1 MENSS
6 TGLSP
11 MMEQYFKIKEDY
23 PDCVLFYRVGD
34 FYEMFYEDAEIGNKV
49 CDLVLTGKEAGKSG
63 RAPMCGVPY
72 HSTEQYIGKLIDA
85 GYKVAVCEQVEDP
98 KLVTKGIVKRDV
110 VRIITPGTVTEAGLL
125 PEQSN
130 NFICSVYFADECF
143 ALAAAD
149 ISTGEMYST
158 VFSGKDGYDRLCTE
172 LFSYSPREF
181 ITNAQREN
189 ELLAGIRLRLPRA
202 LSGSKP
208 ELFGAELARITV
220 YSKFGSEADIPLEKE
235 ELCSVY
241 NAMGALILYLEDMN
255 KAAPVPIRHFSFS
268 KEGQHLEM
276 DITAK
281 KSLELCVGA
290 HSGDKKGTLLSVID
304 KTKTPM
310 GSRLIRN
317 YLERP
322 LVNPNLINKRLDA
335 VEELVNAPIG
345 RDTVR
350 DILSKISDIER
361 LSSRIAYRSA
371 SPRELKALELTLRRL
386 PALKKEITAYSS
398 SYITE
403 LCKDIDTMDDIASL
417 IFDSIVE
424 EPPALTKEGKMIKD
438 GYDRNVDYLR
448 SAEKDGN
455 NWISALEANERE
467 LTGIPKLRVAYNR
480 VFGYF
485 IEVTNSYKDKV
496 PERYMRKQTLTNC
509 ERYITEELKNM
520 ESTVLGAKEKRIALE
535 NEIYLKILSEI
546 AEHLERLQKTA
557 SALSR
562 LDVMCSFASLAA
574 ECNYC
579 RPEVDIGDIIDI
591 KDGRH
596 SVVEAYLKDG
606 MFVPNDTYLDSSKN
620 RLALITGPNMA
631 GKSTYM
637 RQTAIIIILA
647 QMGSF
652 VPAKKARIGI
662 VDKLFTRIGASD
674 DLAFGKSTFML
685 EMSEVAN
692 ILKNATP
699 RSFIIY
705 DEIGRGTSTYDGM
718 SIAKAVAEYTVSN
731 KCGAKALFATHYHEL
746 AELENTCEGV
756 INYNIKARKHGN
768 DVIFLRKIVRGSAD
782 ESYGIEVAHLAGVPK
797 ELVVRAKQILKGLN
811 EQKRP
816 ELSVKYEGDS
826 QISFQ
831 DQAESEALRILKN
844 ADVDTMSPIEALN
857 TLYRMKN
864 LL

>member
-1 MENSS
+1 M
-6 TGLSP
+6 GISP
-11 MMEQYFKIKEDY
+11 MMEQYFQIKEKY
-23 PDCVLFYRVGD
+23 PDCLLFYRVGD
-34 FYEMFYEDAEIGNKV
+34 FYEMFYEDAKVGNKV
-49 CDLVLTGKEAGKSG
+49 CDLVLTGKDCGESE

-72 HSTEQYIGKLIDA
+72 HSTEQYIGKLIGA

-98 KLVTKGIVKRDV
+98 KLAKGIVKRDV

-125 PEQSN
+125 SEQSN
-130 NFICSVYFADECF
+130 NFICSIYFDDGF
-143 ALAAAD
+143 YALASAD
-149 ISTGEMYST
+149 ISTGELYST
-158 VFSGKDGYDRLCTE
+158 VFSGKDAFERLCTE
-172 LFSYSPREF
+172 LFSYSPREL
-181 ITNAQREN
+181 IANALRED
-189 ELLAGIRLRLPRA
+189 ELLASVRVRLQNVLCTSR
-202 LSGSKP
+202 P
-208 ELFGAELARITV
+208 ELFNSDFAKITV
-220 YSKFGSEADIPLEKE
+220 YGKFGSEADIPLEGKE
-235 ELCSVY
+235 LTAVY
-241 NAMGALILYLEDMN
+241 NAMGGLILYLEEMN
-255 KAAPVPIRHFSFS
+255 KTSPVPIKHFSFS

-276 DITAK
+276 DVTAK
-281 KSLELCVGA
+281 RSLELCVGI

-310 GSRLIRN
+310 GARLIKS

-322 LVNPNLINKRLDA
+322 LINPNVINKRLDA
-335 VEELVNAPIG
+335 VEELVSTPIG
-345 RDTVR
+345 RDKLR
-350 DILSKISDIER
+350 EILARLSDIER
-361 LSSRIAYRSA
+361 LSTRIAYKNANARD
-371 SPRELKALELTLRRL
+371 LKALELTLKRL
-386 PALKKEITAYSS
+386 PSLKNELSVFEGAYLN
-398 SYITE
+398 E
-403 LCKDIDTMDDIASL
+403 LCGKLDTMADIASL
-417 IFDSIVE
+417 ISDAISE
-424 EPPALTKEGKMIKD
+424 EPPALVKEGGLIKD
-438 GYDRNVDYLR
+438 GYDQNVDYLR
-448 SAEKDGN
+448 SAVKDGRG
-455 NWISALEANERE
+455 WIAALEANERE
-467 LTGIPKLRVAYNR
+467 QTGIPKLRVGYNK

-485 IEVTNSYKDKV
+485 IEITNSYKDKV

-509 ERYITEELKNM
+509 ERYITEELKDM
-520 ESTVLGAKEKRIALE
+520 ESTVLGAKEKLEALE
-535 NEIYLKILSEI
+535 YDIFTKLLSDI

-557 SALSR
+557 SAIAQ
-562 LDVMCSFASLAA
+562 LDVMCSFAHLAD
-574 ECNYC
+574 ESGYC
-579 RPEVDIGDIIDI
+579 RPEVDLGDIIDI

-606 MFVPNDTYLDSSKN
+606 MFVPNDTYLDASGN

-652 VPAKKARIGI
+652 VPARSARIGI

-692 ILKNATP
+692 ILKSATP

-718 SIAKAVAEYTVSN
+718 SIAKAVAEYTVSK

-746 AELENTCEGV
+746 AELEGTCEGV
-756 INYNIKARKHGN
+756 VNYNIKARKHGN

-782 ESYGIEVAHLAGVPK
+782 DSYGIEVAHLAGVPK

-816 ELSVKYEGDS
+816 ELTHLADADA
-826 QISFQ
+826 QISFE

-844 ADVDTMSPIEALN
+844 ADIDTMSPIEALN
-857 TLYRMKN
+857 TLYKIKN

>member
-1 MENSS
+1 M
-6 TGLSP
+6 GSP
-11 MMEQYFKIKEDY
+11 MMDQYFLIKEKY
-23 PDCVLFYRVGD
+23 PDCLLFYRVGE
-34 FYEMFYEDAEIGNKV
+34 FYEMFYEDAEIGSKV
-49 CDLVLTGKEAGKSG
+49 CDLVLTGKDCGKG
-63 RAPMCGVPY
+63 ERAPMCGVPY
-72 HSTEQYIGKLIDA
+72 HSTEQYIGKLIGA

-125 PEQSN
+125 SEQNN
-130 NFICSVYFADECF
+130 NFICSLYFGEDIY

-149 ISTGEMYST
+149 ISTGELYST
-158 VFSGKDGYDRLCTE
+158 IFTGKDSFDRLCAE
-172 LFSYSPREF
+172 LFSYVPKEL
-181 ITNAQREN
+181 ITNLQREN
-189 ELLAGIRLRLPRA
+189 ESLASVRVRLPDA
-202 LSGSKP
+202 LCTSRP
-208 ELFGAELARITV
+208 EIFNKDLARITV
-220 YSKFGSEADIPLEKE
+220 LGKFGSEADIAVTGE
-235 ELCSVY
+235 ELEAVY
-241 NAMGALILYLEDMN
+241 NAMGGLILYLEDMN
-255 KAAPVPIRHFSFS
+255 KTAPVPIKHFSFC

-281 KSLELCVGA
+281 KSLELCVGS

-310 GSRLIRN
+310 GTRLIRS

-322 LVNPNLINKRLDA
+322 LINPNLINKRLDA
-335 VEELVNAPIG
+335 VEELMNAPIN
-345 RDTVR
+345 REEVR
-350 DILSKISDIER
+350 EILSRISDIER
-361 LSSRIAYRSA
+361 LSSRIAYKNANARD
-371 SPRELKALELTLRRL
+371 LKALELTLQRL
-386 PALKKEITAYSS
+386 PSLKKELACFESA
-398 SYITE
+398 YITE
-403 LCKDIDTMDDIASL
+403 LEKKIDAMQDIASL
-417 IFDSIVE
+417 ISNAIVD
-424 EPPALTKEGKMIKD
+424 EPPALIKEGGIIKD
-438 GYDRNVDYLR
+438 GYDSNVDYLR
-448 SAEKDGN
+448 AAVKDGRK
-455 NWISALEANERE
+455 WIAALEANERE
-467 LTGIPKLRVAYNR
+467 QTGIPKLRVGYNR

-485 IEVTNSYKDKV
+485 IEITNSYKDKV

-509 ERYITEELKNM
+509 ERYITEELKDM
-520 ESTVLGAKEKRIALE
+520 ESTVLGAKEKLEALE
-535 NEIYLKILSEI
+535 YDIFTKLLSDI
-546 AEHLERLQKTA
+546 SEHLERLQA
-557 SALSR
+557 SASAISQ
-562 LDVMCSFASLAA
+562 LDVMCSFAELAHVGG
-574 ECNYC
+574 YC
-579 RPEVDIGDIIDI
+579 RPEVDLGDIIDI
-591 KDGRH
+591 KNGRH

-606 MFVPNDTYLDSSKN
+606 MFVPNDTYLDASKN

-652 VPAKKARIGI
+652 VPAESARIGI

-718 SIAKAVAEYTVSN
+718 SIAKAVAEYTVGK

-746 AELENTCEGV
+746 AELENTCEGIV
-756 INYNIKARKHGN
+756 NYNIKARKHGN
-768 DVIFLRKIVRGSAD
+768 DIIFLRKIVRGSAD
-782 ESYGIEVAHLAGVPK
+782 DSYGIEVAHLAGVPK
-797 ELVVRAKQILKGLN
+797 ELITRAKQILQDLN

-816 ELSVKYEGDS
+816 ELSLKKEGDG

-844 ADVDTMSPIEALN
+844 ADIDTMSPIEALN
-857 TLYRMKN
+857 TIYRMKK

>member
-1 MENSS
+1 MG
-6 TGLSP
+6 TSP
-11 MMEQYFKIKEDY
+11 MMSQYFEIKEKY
-23 PDCVLFYRVGD
+23 PDCLLFYRVGD
-34 FYEMFYEDAEIGNKV
+34 FYEMFYEDAKLASKV
-49 CDLVLTGKEAGKSG
+49 CDLVLTGKDCGEKE

-72 HSTEQYIGKLIDA
+72 HSTEQYIGKLIGA
-85 GYKVAVCEQVEDP
+85 GYKVAICEQVEDP
-98 KLVTKGIVKRDV
+98 KLAKGIVKRDV

-125 PEQSN
+125 SEQSN
-130 NFICSVYFADECF
+130 NFICSLYFGEALY

-149 ISTGEMYST
+149 ISTGELYST
-158 VFSGKDGYDRLCTE
+158 VFTGKDSFDRLCAE
-172 LFSYSPREF
+172 IFSYLPKEL
-181 ITNAQREN
+181 IANVPREN
-189 ELLAGIRLRLPRA
+189 EALTQIRVRLPDA
-202 LSGSKP
+202 VCTSKE
-208 ELFGAELARITV
+208 ELYNKELARITV
-220 YSKFGSEADIPLEKE
+220 FGKFGTEADISVENE
-235 ELCSVY
+235 ELEAVY
-241 NAMGALILYLEDMN
+241 NAMGSLILYLEDMN
-255 KAAPVPIRHFSFS
+255 KTAPVPIKHFSFS

-290 HSGDKKGTLLSVID
+290 HSGDRKGTLLSVID

-310 GSRLIRN
+310 GARLIKS

-322 LVNPNLINKRLDA
+322 LINPNLINKRLDA
-335 VEELVNAPIG
+335 VEELVNAPIS
-345 RDTVR
+345 RDELR
-350 DILSKISDIER
+350 DILSKISDVER
-361 LSSRIAYRSA
+361 LSTRVAYKNAGARD
-371 SPRELKALELTLRRL
+371 LKALELTLKRL
-386 PALKKEITAYSS
+386 PSLKAALSSFESTYLTQIYSA
-398 SYITE
+398 
-403 LCKDIDTMDDIASL
+403 IDVMEDIATL
-417 IFDSIVE
+417 ISDAIVD
-424 EPPALTKEGKMIKD
+424 EPPALVKEGGLIRD
-438 GYDRNVDYLR
+438 GYDKNVDYLR
-448 SAEKDGN
+448 SALKDGRG
-455 NWISALEANERE
+455 WIAALEANERE
-467 LTGIPKLRVAYNR
+467 LTGIPKLRVGYNR

-485 IEVTNSYKDKV
+485 IEITNSYKDKV

-509 ERYITEELKNM
+509 ERYITEELKEM
-520 ESTVLGAKEKRIALE
+520 ESTVLGAKEKLEALE
-535 NEIYLKILSEI
+535 YDIFTRLLSEI
-546 AEHLERLQKTA
+546 AEHLERLQQTA
-557 SALSR
+557 SAISK
-562 LDVMCSFASLAA
+562 LDVMCSFAELAHT
-574 ECNYC
+574 CGYC
-579 RPEVDIGDIIDI
+579 RPEVDLGDIIDI

-606 MFVPNDTYLDSSKN
+606 MFVPNDTYLDASAN

-647 QMGSF
+647 QMGCF
-652 VPAKKARIGI
+652 VPARSARIGI

-685 EMSEVAN
+685 EMSEVAS

-718 SIAKAVAEYTVSN
+718 SIAKAVAEYTVGK

-756 INYNIKARKHGN
+756 VNYNIKARKHGN
-768 DVIFLRKIVRGSAD
+768 DIIFLRKIVRGSAD
-782 ESYGIEVAHLAGVPK
+782 DSYGIEVAHLAGVPK
-797 ELVVRAKQILKGLN
+797 ELVVRAKQILHDLN

-816 ELSVKYEGDS
+816 ELAAREAGDV

-831 DQAESEALRILKN
+831 DQAESEALKLLKS

-857 TLYRMKN
+857 TLYKIKN

>member
-1 MENSS
+1 MG
-6 TGLSP
+6 TSP
-11 MMEQYFKIKEDY
+11 MMEQYFDIKEKY

-34 FYEMFYEDAEIGNKV
+34 FYEMFYDDAEIGSKV
-49 CDLVLTGKEAGKSG
+49 CDLVLTGKDAGKDAA

-72 HSTEQYIGKLIDA
+72 HSTEQYIAKLINA

-125 PEQSN
+125 SEQSN
-130 NFICSVYFADECF
+130 NFICSVYFGEDIF

-158 VFSGKDGYDRLCTE
+158 LFSGKDAFDRLCTE
-172 LFSYSPREF
+172 LFSYAPREL
-181 ITNAQREN
+181 IANAEREN
-189 ELLAGIRLRLPRA
+189 ELLAAVRLRLPKA
-202 LSGSKP
+202 LCTSKP
-208 ELFGAELARITV
+208 ELFSTDLARITV
-220 YSKFGSEADIPLEKE
+220 FAKFGSEADIPLEKD
-235 ELCSVY
+235 ELSAVY
-241 NAMGALILYLEDMN
+241 NAMGGLILYLEDMN
-255 KAAPVPIRHFSFS
+255 KTAPVPIKHFSFS

-281 KSLELCVGA
+281 KSLELCVGS

-310 GSRLIRN
+310 GTRLIRN

-322 LVNPNLINKRLDA
+322 LVNPNVINKRLDA
-335 VEELVNAPIG
+335 VEELVNTPIG
-345 RDTVR
+345 RDGVR
-350 DILSKISDIER
+350 DILSKLSDIER
-361 LSSRIAYRSA
+361 LSSRIAYKSA
-371 SPRELKALELTLRRL
+371 NARDLKALELTLKRL
-386 PALKKEITAYSS
+386 PLLKKELSVFSS
-398 SYITE
+398 AYITE
-403 LCKDIDTMDDIASL
+403 LFEKIDMMEDIASL
-417 IFDSIVE
+417 ISSSIVD
-424 EPPALTKEGKMIKD
+424 EPPALVKEGGMIKD
-438 GYDRNVDYLR
+438 GYDKNVDYLR
-448 SAEKDGN
+448 SAVKDGN
-455 NWISALEANERE
+455 SWIAALEANERE
-467 LTGIPKLRVAYNR
+467 QTGIPKLRVGYNK

-485 IEVTNSYKDKV
+485 IEITNSYKDRV

-509 ERYITEELKNM
+509 ERYITEELKSM
-520 ESTVLGAKEKRIALE
+520 ESTVLGAKEKLVALE
-535 NEIYLKILSEI
+535 YDIFAKLLSEI
-546 AEHLERLQKTA
+546 SSHLERLQKTA
-557 SALSR
+557 SAISQ
-562 LDVMCSFASLAA
+562 LDVMASFATLAD
-574 ECNYC
+574 ECAYC
-579 RPEVDIGDIIDI
+579 RPEVDLGDIIDI

-606 MFVPNDTYLDSSKN
+606 MFVPNDTYLDSASN

-652 VPAKKARIGI
+652 VPAKSARIGI

-718 SIAKAVAEYTVSN
+718 SIAKAVAEYTVSK

-797 ELVVRAKQILKGLN
+797 ELVVRAKQILQGLN
-811 EQKRP
+811 EQKHP
-816 ELSVKYEGDS
+816 KLTVKSEQDA

-831 DQAESEALRILKN
+831 DQAESEALQILKN
-844 ADVDTMSPIEALN
+844 VDIDTLSPIEALN
-857 TLYRMKN
+857 TLYKMKN